1 MELGLGALSGIRVL
15 ELAGLGPAPFAG
27 MMLADLG
34 ADVVRV
40 DRPGGK
46 STMGMTTPL
55 DRGRRSVAVNLRD
68 LRGKDVVLRLVDSA
82 DVLLEPFRPGVAE
95 RLGIGPDVVLARNP
109 ALIYGRMTGW
119 GQQGPLTQEA
129 GHDINYIALAGAL
142 GAIGRRGEAPVPP
155 LNIVGDFGGGG
166 MLLAYGVLAAL
177 VERAS
182 SGEGQVVDAAMV
194 DGTALLM
201 GMIYGMRSA
210 GAWSDERGSNVLDG
224 GAPFYD
230 TYRTSDGGFVAV
242 GAIEPQFFAALVT
255 GLGIDAAQLPRQ
267 HDRKRWPEMRSRFAD
282 AFVQRTRDEW
292 VAALAGT
299 DACVTPVLS
308 MSEAVKH
315 PHNAARGTFVD
326 VAGEPQPAPAPR
338 FSRTPAKSPDP
349 APEVGAHTDEVL
361 AGCGYG
367 ADEIAQLRADGTVG

>member
-282 AFVQRTRDEW
+282 AFAQRTRDEW

-338 FSRTPAKSPDP
+338 FSRTPAKSPEP